1 MFYIWISYKFSN
13 PSSKYK
19 VRDFNDLLCQEE
31 KKKGRDSHPNFLMQG
46 FREATMI
53 VTCWTFL
60 WLIILLYK
68 NLGWSW
74 KKKLDHAMATQS
86 WLDNFPNYCP
96 ISFIS
101 CKSDHSP
108 TVLKLQNNLPF
119 RRPRRFCFENSWLD
133 EDELPH
139 VVTTTLKNSLGN
151 DIVSKL
157 NNCAK
162 ELKLWGKNIHSRY
175 RNDIISCKREIEHCR
190 NANDPISTTWYIE
203 LEFKL
208 QHLLDHENNIG
219 SNAPRCF
226 GYVMGI

>member
-1 MFYIWISYKFSN
+1 
-13 PSSKYK
+13 
-19 VRDFNDLLCQEE
+19 
-31 KKKGRDSHPNFLMQG
+31 
-46 FREATMI
+46 
-53 VTCWTFL
+53 
-60 WLIILLYK
+60 
-68 NLGWSW
+68 
-74 KKKLDHAMATQS
+74 MATQS

-162 ELKLWGKNIHSRY
+162 ELKLWELLGVEVFAGWKGASPSLSNRY
-175 RNDIISCKREIEHCR
+175 ELHPHMRFNS
-190 NANDPISTTWYIE
+190 STIA
-203 LEFKL
+203 LPF
-208 QHLLDHENNIG
+208 
-219 SNAPRCF
+219 
-226 GYVMGI
+226 